1 MYDRK
6 FGEFIHYAKL
16 HDKILCKTYEQVE
29 IPLNIS
35 VGTRIIPPSLGTQEQ
50 VDLRP
55 PPSDLALGRFVRR
68 VLVNGHLVEFVHL
81 VGSVERGFE
90 LRARGIGAH

>member
-1 MYDRK
+1 M
-6 FGEFIHYAKL
+6 
-16 HDKILCKTYEQVE
+16 
-29 IPLNIS
+29 PLNASI
-35 VGTRIIPPSLGTQEQ
+35 GTQTPPPWVTKEQ
-50 VDLRP
+50 ADLCL

-81 VGSVERGFE
+81 VGSLERGFE

>member
-1 MYDRK
+1 MPE
-6 FGEFIHYAKL
+6 EFIHYAKL
-16 HDKILCKTYEQVE
+16 LDKVLYKTYEQLKC
-29 IPLNIS
+29 PGYPKNRL
-35 VGTRIIPPSLGTQEQ
+35 TYA
-50 VDLRP
+50 P